1 MSLRLRSIRVDN
13 FRKFRE
19 PLTIDGL
26 KEGLNI
32 IIEPNEAGKST
43 LIEALRGAF
52 FVRHGTRN
60 QLAQSYAPHGESVA
74 PRIDVEFDIGDEA
87 WSLTKQFLR
96 SPFLEVRGPRGRS
109 SGDEAETILQELLGF
124 ARDTSRSGDVAAWGT
139 LGLLWVAQAE
149 ALSVTAPSQ
158 IVRDTVLS
166 ALEAEVGTIMGG
178 ATFDRVR
185 ARVDEQFSNYWTNTG
200 RDGTRLQAQAQARL
214 DAANTAAQEAK
225 RRLDGLEQTFSDLE
239 SAKTRLRLL
248 DREMADSA
256 DADARAGLMKNL
268 ETAKAAAQ
276 ILATRTAE
284 QTSAATRLGTLED
297 LLDRIEKAASAIADS
312 QDALVQAQKNR
323 ADLSEELKEAKGNEE
338 EAREEV
344 KSARAVRQA
353 AQDALR
359 VGQALATQ
367 QRRYKA
373 VNAAKERHEKLKELE
388 SSYAAAREL
397 GGRAISAD
405 AIEELEALDLDV
417 TSAKV
422 AVSIGATRIEA
433 VGPCDGIKIDGEVLE
448 PGERSITGETRIQLA
463 SSAEL
468 IIRPPASA
476 SSAASELASALEAQK
491 RALAAVGVPDL
502 AAARA
507 RNDAAKAASSE
518 MKAIETQISAIT
530 PADDE
535 IELAAGAA
543 ELKLFIAELQEAAV
557 AEHPAAPDL
566 TGLTK
571 ALEDAESEFAK
582 AEGVL
587 QSAAEGWQAA
597 AAKDAPLANAEACAQ
612 RDVENAR
619 AQLEALQQHPDF
631 DDLQNSLTRARKDAA
646 NAAVALAEAQRNA
659 AAHDETEITRKI
671 QVIDARAKSAFA
683 TKRTLET
690 DIARLQATIESDG
703 GKGLADQAAEAKEE
717 LEAASG
723 ALKRTME
730 EAETLKMLRSI
741 LDEARVE
748 TSQSFLGP
756 VARRA
761 KRHIARL
768 LPGCDLG
775 FSENLSLDHIIRAGV
790 SEGCDN
796 LSKGTQEQL
805 AVLTR
810 LAFADVL
817 LEQGRPVSLILDDPL
832 VYSDDGRLDLMTEIL
847 SEAAERMQVILLTC
861 RERAFRHLDGNK
873 IRISEPLAAA
883 A

>member
-1 MSLRLRSIRVDN
+1 MSLLIRSIRIDN

-43 LIEALRGAF
+43 LLEALRGAF

-74 PRIDVEFDIGDEA
+74 PRIDVEFDVGDEA
-87 WSLTKQFLR
+87 WSLSKQFLR
-96 SPFLEVRGPRGRS
+96 SPSVEVRGPRGRS
-109 SGDEAETILQELLGF
+109 SGDEAVTVLQELLGF
-124 ARDTSRSGDVAAWGT
+124 GRDTSRSGDVAAWGA

-149 ALSVTAPSQ
+149 ALSVTAPGQ

-214 DAANTAAQEAK
+214 DAAKAAAEDAK

-239 SAKTRLRLL
+239 AARTRLRAL

-256 DADARAGLMKNL
+256 DADARAGLLKNL
-268 ETAKAAAQ
+268 ETARAAAQ

-284 QTSAATRLGTLED
+284 QASAATRLRSLED
-297 LLDRIEKAASAIADS
+297 LLDRMEKAASAITDS
-312 QDALVQAQKNR
+312 QGALVQAQKNR
-323 ADLSEELKEAKGNEE
+323 ADLSEELKEAKSNEE

-359 VGQALATQ
+359 AGQALAAQ
-367 QRRYKA
+367 QRRCKA
-373 VNAAKERHEKLKELE
+373 VNAGKERHEKLKELE

-397 GGRAISAD
+397 SGRAISAE
-405 AIEELEALDLDV
+405 AIEELEALGLEV

-433 VGPCDGIKIDGEVLE
+433 VGPCNGITINGEVLE

-463 SSAEL
+463 SAEL

-476 SSAASELASALEAQK
+476 SSAASELASALDAQK

-518 MKAIETQISAIT
+518 MKALETQISAIT

-543 ELKLFIAELQEAAV
+543 ELKLFIAELQEV
-557 AEHPAAPDL
+557 VVEERPAAPDQ
-566 TGLTK
+566 TGLAK
-571 ALEDAESEFAK
+571 ALEDAESKFAK

-587 QSAAEGWQAA
+587 QSAAERWQAA
-597 AAKDAPLANAEACAQ
+597 AAKDAPLANVEACAQ
-612 RDVENAR
+612 RDVENAQ
-619 AQLEALQQHPDF
+619 AQLEALKQHPDF
-631 DDLQNSLTRARKDAA
+631 DNLEYGLTQARKDAA
-646 NAAVALAEAQRNA
+646 GAAVALAEAQRDA
-659 AAHDETEITRKI
+659 AAHDETAITRKM
-671 QVIDARAKSAFA
+671 QVIDARAKSASDA
-683 TKRTLET
+683 KRTLET
-690 DIARLQATIESDG
+690 DIARLQATIDTEG

-717 LEAASG
+717 LEAAAA

-768 LPGCDLG
+768 LPGCDLR
-775 FSENLSLDHIIRAGV
+775 FSENLSLDHVIRAGV